1 MLTIICALEN
11 RPLANRI
18 EQDLEAKKYQFSP
31 ALQPGAANMLI
42 VILSSSKDS
51 AVAATILDA
60 LDNGQ
65 HIIPVLAENTS
76 MPKLIDH
83 LQPVNFIGSYNLT
96 ELERRIQFLASS
108 DAGLPLKVLTPRAR
122 QKNRN
127 VGYWLAIIAVI
138 WFIIG
143 VVLVGF
149 FGAQAPRDT
158 YNTIATQDFATIQFY
173 LNQNIPRTTDEAE
186 NFPATVQAAPTAQ
199 RPYLIATATAI
210 ASSN

>member
-1 MLTIICALEN
+1 MLTIICAPEN
-11 RPLANRI
+11 RLLADRI
-18 EQDLEAKKYQFSP
+18 RRELEAKKHLFLP
-31 ALQPGAANMLI
+31 ALQPGADNILI
-42 VILSSSKDS
+42 VLLSSHKDV
-51 AVAATILDA
+51 AVDSTIIEA

-65 HIIPVLAENTS
+65 HIIPVLVENAPL
-76 MPKLIDH
+76 PKLIDH
-83 LQPVNFIGSYNLT
+83 LQPVNFAGTYNLS
-96 ELERRIQFLASS
+96 ELERRIQLLSS
-108 DAGLPLKVLTPRAR
+108 GEAGLPLKVLTPRAR

-127 VGYWLAIIAVI
+127 IGYWLAIIAII

-173 LNQNIPRTTDEAE
+173 LSQNIPRTTEEAA

-199 RPYLIATATAI
+199 RPYLIATASAI
-210 ASSN
+210 ASSE